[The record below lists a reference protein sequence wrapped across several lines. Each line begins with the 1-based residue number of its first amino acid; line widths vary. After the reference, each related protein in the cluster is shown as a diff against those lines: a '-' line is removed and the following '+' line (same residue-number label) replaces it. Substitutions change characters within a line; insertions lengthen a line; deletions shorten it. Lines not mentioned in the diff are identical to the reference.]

1 MGRDGEILRGDGA
14 MRAGEQSSSGV
25 NLSLILIPVLILVLL
40 PIQAILIKALAV
52 SPDSARHLTQT
63 VLPRSL
69 WQTMELMLGVGL
81 LAGIMGT
88 GLAWVTTMYRFPG
101 RALAELLIVLP
112 MAMPAYLVA
121 YAYTDWLDPL
131 GPVQSLIRSI
141 GGYATPRDYW
151 FPSVRSL
158 GGAILLFAFVLYPYV
173 YLAAR
178 ASFVQQSVCVLE
190 VARTLG
196 RSPFGVFTSV
206 ALPLARPAIA
216 AGVALV
222 LMETLNDL
230 GAVQYLGVETLS
242 VAIAATWLERRD
254 LPGAALLA
262 LVVLVLIGSVIAVER
277 MARRGQ
283 RYHHTTGRYR
293 AIPFQDVTGLRA
305 LGLFT
310 VVLIPPLIG
319 FVIPFLIFVVQAVR
333 QWISGVP
340 DHLWQSAVHSIGLAA
355 IASLATLALGLA
367 LALVVRQQ
375 SAMPSVRR
383 AVRLAGTG
391 YAIPGTVL
399 ALGLLLPLAALDN
412 WIADLWRGVFGRSPG
427 LLVTGSITILILAYL
442 VRFLAVAQSTVEA
455 GFERLSPNLEP
466 AARALGST
474 RTQALWRVELP
485 LLIPTLGAA
494 ALLVFVD
501 TMKELPATLLLR
513 PFGIETLATT
523 IYASASLEAPEQGA
537 MAALLIV
544 LAGLAPVLLLQ
555 RTMRL
560 GRAG

>member
-1 MGRDGEILRGDGA
+1 
-14 MRAGEQSSSGV
+14 
-25 NLSLILIPVLILVLL
+25 
-40 PIQAILIKALAV
+40 
-52 SPDSARHLTQT
+52 
-63 VLPRSL
+63 
-69 WQTMELMLGVGL
+69 
-81 LAGIMGT
+81 
-88 GLAWVTTMYRFPG
+88 
-101 RALAELLIVLP
+101 
-112 MAMPAYLVA
+112 
-121 YAYTDWLDPL
+121 
-131 GPVQSLIRSI
+131 
-141 GGYATPRDYW
+141 
-151 FPSVRSL
+151 
-158 GGAILLFAFVLYPYV
+158 
-173 YLAAR
+173 
-178 ASFVQQSVCVLE
+178 
-190 VARTLG
+190 
-196 RSPFGVFTSV
+196 
-206 ALPLARPAIA
+206 
-216 AGVALV
+216 
-222 LMETLNDL
+222 
-230 GAVQYLGVETLS
+230 
-242 VAIAATWLERRD
+242 
-254 LPGAALLA
+254 
-262 LVVLVLIGSVIAVER
+262 
-277 MARRGQ
+277 
-283 RYHHTTGRYR
+283 
-293 AIPFQDVTGLRA
+293 
-305 LGLFT
+305 
-310 VVLIPPLIG
+310 
-319 FVIPFLIFVVQAVR
+319 
-333 QWISGVP
+333 
-340 DHLWQSAVHSIGLAA
+340 
-355 IASLATLALGLA
+355 
-367 LALVVRQQ
+367 
-375 SAMPSVRR
+375 MPSVRR